1 MFEQPIIDC
10 HHHVFDPENFPW
22 APDSCYNPQG
32 AELGR
37 PDYYRVLMD
46 IYNIRYSLI
55 IGPTSGYNT
64 DNRCLLHTLKQG
76 EGRFKGIAVV
86 PWNISSE
93 TLADFKQQG
102 IVGVALNVAMLGVE
116 PFLLLDGLIAKL
128 EELDLYA
135 QIQVQN
141 DQLLALLPLLS
152 RTRAKIIIDHS
163 GRPDVKAGLKQPAFQ
178 ALLSLANQQRTL
190 VKLSGLSKFSLQ
202 NYPYQDGH
210 PYLQALLSTFG
221 AENCMWGSDWPF
233 LRATERMDIAT
244 QLLLI
249 EKIIPDA
256 QQRRQVL
263 WETPKRVLGFME
275 NTQ

>member
-1 MFEQPIIDC
+1 M
-10 HHHVFDPENFPW
+10 
-22 APDSCYNPQG
+22 S
-32 AELGR
+32 
-37 PDYYRVLMD
+37 
-46 IYNIRYSLI
+46 
-55 IGPTSGYNT
+55 
-64 DNRCLLHTLKQG
+64 
-76 EGRFKGIAVV
+76 
-86 PWNISSE
+86 
-93 TLADFKQQG
+93 
-102 IVGVALNVAMLGVE
+102 
-116 PFLLLDGLIAKL
+116 KL

-152 RTRAKIIIDHS
+152 RTRTKIIIDHA

-202 NYPYQDGH
+202 NYPYLDGL
-210 PYLQALLSTFG
+210 PYLQALLSSFG

-249 EKIIPDA
+249 EKLIPDT
-256 QQRRQVL
+256 QQRRQIL

>member
-10 HHHVFDPENFPW
+10 HHHVFNPENFPW

-32 AELGR
+32 GELGR

-46 IYNIRYSLI
+46 VYHIRHSLI

-64 DNRCLLHTLKQG
+64 DNRCLLDTIKRG
-76 EGRFKGIAVV
+76 EGYFKGIAVV
-86 PWNISSE
+86 PWTISSE
-93 TLADFKQQG
+93 NLADFKQQG
-102 IVGVALNVAMLGVE
+102 IVGVALNVAMLGIE
-116 PFLLLDGLIAKL
+116 PFLLLDGLMAKL
-128 EELDLYA
+128 EELGLYA

-152 RTRAKIIIDHS
+152 RTRTKIIIDHA

-178 ALLSLANQQRTL
+178 ALLSLANQQRTF
-190 VKLSGLSKFSLQ
+190 VKLSGLSKFSLET
-202 NYPYQDGH
+202 YPYQDGH
-210 PYLQALLSTFG
+210 PYLQAILSAFG

-233 LRATERMDIAT
+233 LRATERMDMAT

-249 EKIIPDA
+249 EKLIPDA
-256 QQRRQVL
+256 EQRRKVL
-263 WETPKRVLGFME
+263 WHTPKRLFGFIE
-275 NTQ
+275 NKL